1 MSETAQKK
9 EQAAASAANAQAPKA
24 LSKKEQRRK
33 TVYAV
38 LVMLIPF
45 SVFMYMIFGGKTL
58 PPQPE
63 DVDGYNTTTPEGR
76 SQPIVKDKRKAY
88 ENAQQESR
96 QDQRVK
102 AVVQNPFLLLEG
114 KRITQE
120 KEVAVEGDYE
130 QSQAAYRAATR
141 QVQSFYNQ
149 PQAQPQRQVDSLRR
163 QVEQLQE
170 RLTEQRAVRVDPLD
184 VVERSYALASKYM
197 AQPAESVRPSPA
209 GSSAPGAVALPVV
222 KASERVVSAL
232 PQPVSDSEA
241 LERLAAT
248 RNYSFH
254 TAVGS
259 SGAVSHTAIR
269 ACVAEDQ
276 VIASGGRIKLR
287 LLEAMRAG
295 GTFIP
300 ANAEVFGTA
309 TVNSQRMSITVT
321 SIEHGGCIIP
331 VELTAHDLDGQPGL
345 FVPNSA
351 ERTAVKDAAASI
363 GSGLGSSISFARS
376 AGQQVAMDVVRG
388 AMTGGTQYLASKL
401 REVKVS
407 VKANYQIL
415 LVPKK

>member
-9 EQAAASAANAQAPKA
+9 EQAAASAVNAQVPKA

-88 ENAQQESR
+88 ESAQQESR

-102 AVVQNPFLLLEG
+102 AVAQNPFLLLEG
-114 KRITQE
+114 KKIAQE
-120 KEVAVEGDYE
+120 KEVAAEGDYE

-149 PQAQPQRQVDSLRR
+149 PSAQPQRQVDSLRR

-170 RLTEQRAVRVDPLD
+170 QLTEQRAVKVDPLD

-197 AQPAESVRPSPA
+197 PPPSEPVRPSPA
-209 GSSAPGAVALPVV
+209 GPSAPGAAAVPVV
-222 KASERVVSAL
+222 KASDRVVSAL

-241 LERLAAT
+241 LERLAAP

-259 SGAVSHTAIR
+259 SGAAAHTAIR